1 VVFVVWTRFIGVGVA
16 CHRSEAVQDIKKW
29 KVSDVCRWALQL
41 NLAVKKHK
49 LEEEQVDG
57 WMLPRLDHEQLLELG
72 VKQKIKRV
80 RFMVEVRKLL

>member
-1 VVFVVWTRFIGVGVA
+1 MFGLASSVGVG
-16 CHRSEAVQDIKKW
+16 CHRSEPLQNVKKW

-41 NLAVKKHK
+41 NLPVKKHA
-49 LEEEQVDG
+49 LEEERVDG